1 MTLPLK
7 HRSDGPKFQHLS
19 YTTLTLW
26 VMTLY
31 FLLVPTEQQPN
42 APGYLGCFVDCP
54 GGQPCSGRALR
65 TGIRDVDVEY
75 IELCFRICLDGIG
88 GRYKYAGL
96 DFANKCF
103 CGNNENFGRFGRR
116 SDSEC
121 HDRCGANQ
129 DQICGDASRISVYQI
144 SQSVCNNDIGP
155 PTNGAHTIID
165 PPALFY
171 NLNNFKFFG
180 TRVDFS
186 CDVGYTLR
194 GASSIECVDT
204 GYNNVTWSDSVPTC
218 EASVVDFT
226 TQTQAESSRTNENTT
241 KTVTERPS
249 SKNVELSTAVPPA
262 VSIRTRLS
270 RWSKGS
276 TTMVKSTV
284 PETQENEKRDKPL
297 DRVVFVVS
305 LVAGFITGLVA
316 LAVIVVFVRWHKRQL
331 VRNDSTRELCHQ
343 SESLAGDSRVSSTRA
358 GEHLTDI
365 PLTAMVTLTAKDYCP
380 EHDKSVQVAYGNTG
394 PDLSFS
400 RDLVEIEGE
409 IGRGTFGIVL
419 LGTALGIEEVG
430 KQSKVAIKTIKEGA
444 DRQAKMV
451 LLEELDITKKIG
463 SHPNIVRLLGYC
475 IEADPI
481 YIILEY
487 LGKGDL
493 KKVLM
498 GFRNTNTNGRYA
510 NISGPS
516 RSLSLR
522 LLKFARDV
530 ADGMTFLA
538 SQKCIHRDLAARNV
552 LVDDNM
558 VCKVSDFG
566 LARDVI
572 NIRVYRQGSKGPL
585 PMRWM
590 ALESLL
596 DDVYTIQSDVWSFG
610 ILMWEIVTLGA
621 RPYPHIMTAKD
632 MVNQLSE
639 GYRMSRPTNCN
650 TQLYSIMR
658 SCWHADPRLRPTF
671 QEVLDKL
678 EGLLTVEM
686 GYVTIDDIDES
697 IYDDTEIIPD

>member
-1 MTLPLK
+1 MQTQAWSS
-7 HRSDGPKFQHLS
+7 RTNEN
-19 YTTLTLW
+19 TTKR
-26 VMTLY
+26 
-31 FLLVPTEQQPN
+31 PSSKN
-42 APGYLGCFVDCP
+42 APGYLGCFFDCKS
-54 GGQPCSGRALR
+54 PCRHALPI
-65 TGIRDVDVEY
+65 GPLHSEDQASEW
-75 IELCFRICLDGIG
+75 CFKQCLEDESSSHN
-88 GRYKYAGL
+88 YAGL
-96 DFANKCF
+96 ADKSLCF
-103 CGNNENFGRFGRR
+103 CGEDYDTAKERPVVQCQ
-116 SDSEC
+116 DSC
-121 HDRCGANQ
+121 LGNSN
-129 DQICGDASRISVYQI
+129 QICGDTRRMSLYRISQG
-144 SQSVCNNDIGP
+144 VCSNDIGP
-155 PTNGAHTIID
+155 PTNGDHTITNPRSLD
-165 PPALFY
+165 Y